1 MGRIEK
7 SILKNKKMKV
17 SAILVAATQAA
28 PAGGVHQWMIDNW
41 WATAVETFNF
51 ASNNWAQFSAAVD
64 GVDQSM
70 FPPLFDWCN
79 SNGDS
84 EVSSEELI
92 NCSKKGADYFDMP
105 DDYQNYVYKF
115 ASKYWH
121 LVDQDN
127 SGSLNFDEYKYTMAG
142 FASVDAG
149 LIIKGFDENANGIL
163 DGVELTHW
171 REATAQMFTEWNWHP
186 SDNSLLVQNKH
197 GMIHRWTVMTTLVPK
212 LNLLNSV

>member
-7 SILKNKKMKV
+7 SILKNKKKMKV

-105 DDYQNYVYKF
+105 DDYQNYIYKF

-127 SGSLNFDEYKYTMAG
+127 SGSM
-142 FASVDAG
+142 
-149 LIIKGFDENANGIL
+149 GFDENANGIL
-163 DGVELTHW
+163 DGAELTHW

-186 SDNSLLVQNKH
+186 SDEFIAGAQQAWHDSQMDGDDNTGSQAELAQFGL
-197 GMIHRWTVMTTLVPK
+197 RTW
-212 LNLLNSV
+212 NLLLPH